1 MAKVKLEIKQNKA
14 YYSNLANA
22 MKEDVEDY
30 LAVAIQN
37 TETEAVQAA
46 PVDMGFLRASAYS
59 EVDGLE
65 GVVGFKVNYAPYMEF
80 GTGGA
85 VDVPSGLE
93 EYAIQWKGQ
102 GVKHINITP
111 QPFLYPAWKRNGL
124 KFLENLEKLVKDG
137 VK

>member
-14 YYSNLANA
+14 YYTNLANV
-22 MKEDVEDY
+22 MREDVEDY
-30 LAVAIQN
+30 LAVAIQS
-37 TETEAVQAA
+37 TETEAIQAA
-46 PVDMGFLRASAYS
+46 PVNMGFLRASAYS

-65 GVVGFKVNYAPYMEF
+65 GVVGFKANYAPYMEF
-80 GTGGA
+80 GTGGT
-85 VDVPSGLE
+85 VDIPAGLE

-102 GVKHINITP
+102 GVKQINITP